1 MRSIIRRCCCR
12 GYSSRNISYNE
23 MLELMKNNPVV
34 IIDVRSKQE
43 FAEGHFDGAIN
54 IPLCDI
60 KSSIGNIVPNKNQII
75 ILYCSEGIRS
85 MKAKK
90 ILDSMGYSRTYNW
103 GRGKILSLK
112 SKAYNLKHY
121 LKVKHAH
128 ILNFPIK

>member
-1 MRSIIRRCCCR
+1 MYIEYKIEKKVRSIIRRCCCR

-60 KSSIGNIVPNKNQII
+60 KKSIGSIVPNKNQII

-90 ILDSMGYSRTYNW
+90 ILDSNITFAIPSF
-103 GRGKILSLK
+103 L
-112 SKAYNLKHY
+112 NLIAKY
-121 LKVKHAH
+121 TKTIIVA
-128 ILNFPIK
+128 IIV